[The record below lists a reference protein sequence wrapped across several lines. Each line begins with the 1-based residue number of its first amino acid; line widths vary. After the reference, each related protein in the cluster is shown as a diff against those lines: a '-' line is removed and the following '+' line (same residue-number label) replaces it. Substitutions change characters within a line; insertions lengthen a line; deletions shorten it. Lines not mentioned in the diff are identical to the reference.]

1 MLSQGRISKTI
12 RCLMALILCA
22 LLAPALNVSASDAP
36 LSSYNLA
43 TYQFLPDPD
52 YTQDDEKALIRVS
65 SYDLPR
71 LQFIWL
77 DPQGEEVGCIDGGI
91 CSYVNTTT
99 SVTAEF
105 YIAGRGLPSGTYTAH
120 VLYCSL
126 ILNNICVLWDF
137 YLDAH
142 FTISGFPIS
151 GNAGVAG
158 ATLSYFDGTAKTA
171 YADDAGNYTINVP
184 PGWSGTVTPS
194 KPLYI
199 FLPPSM
205 TYSNVQ
211 GAYSEQNYTA
221 MEIHYTFL
229 PLMVR

>member
-1 MLSQGRISKTI
+1 MV
-12 RCLMALILCA
+12 LIVSA
-22 LLAPALNVSASDAP
+22 LLIPASNVSASDTP
-36 LSSYNLA
+36 PSSDVLA

-52 YTQDDEKALIRVS
+52 YTQDDEKAILLIEQ
-65 SYDLPR
+65 YNFPLIK
-71 LQFIWL
+71 LTWL
-77 DPQGEEVGCIDGGI
+77 DPQGEAISCGSFCITHIEYD
-91 CSYVNTTT
+91 SYTT
-99 SVTAEF
+99 EF

-120 VLYCSL
+120 VLYCSWYISPNCL
-126 ILNNICVLWDF
+126 TWTFWFDGFFRIS
-137 YLDAH
+137 DA
-142 FTISGFPIS
+142 GFPIS

-158 ATLSYFDGTAKTA
+158 ASLSYFDGTAKTA
-171 YADDAGNYTINVP
+171 FADDSGNYTINVP

-194 KPLYI
+194 KPSYI

-221 MEIHYTFL
+221 MEIHNTFL